1 MFFYVNYAII
11 YIVKFRNP
19 KSFLIKSWRITLQ
32 DEYQGGIKM
41 TESTM
46 QTTTADTQLLSKSA
60 INLPPKE
67 RLELLLK
74 CKRYPIVKKKTS
86 SEKQLKEMIDF
97 YNLCS
102 IILAKY
108 FPTEQAENNFM
119 LLSILDSQEETPSIT
134 DEQLS
139 RAFRL
144 LHSYEEFE
152 NRITATQALFYQ
164 YHESFP
170 DLYEEYNLED
180 ISKQSIHDIIESGR
194 YLLIEDVSSVKKLLE
209 RWGIS

>member
-1 MFFYVNYAII
+1 
-11 YIVKFRNP
+11 
-19 KSFLIKSWRITLQ
+19 
-32 DEYQGGIKM
+32 M

-46 QTTTADTQLLSKSA
+46 KITSADAQPLSKRA

-74 CKRYPIVKKKTS
+74 CKRYPIVKKRTS
-86 SEKQLKEMIDF
+86 AEKQLKEMIDF

-108 FPTEQAENNFM
+108 FPTEQAESDFM
-119 LLSILDSQEETPSIT
+119 LLSILDSQEKRPSIT
-134 DEQLS
+134 DEKLS

-144 LHSYEEFE
+144 LDSYEEFE

-164 YHESFP
+164 YYENFP
-170 DLYEEYNLED
+170 DLYEKYNLED
-180 ISKQSIHDIIESGR
+180 ILKQSIHNMIENGR
-194 YLLIEDVSSVKKLLE
+194 YLLSEDASSIKKLLE